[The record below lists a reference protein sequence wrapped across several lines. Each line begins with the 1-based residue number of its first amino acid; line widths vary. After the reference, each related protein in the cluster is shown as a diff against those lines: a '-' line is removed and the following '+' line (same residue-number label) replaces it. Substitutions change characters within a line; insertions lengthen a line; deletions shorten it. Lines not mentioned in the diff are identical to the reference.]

1 MDRNKETDYS
11 FRGREK
17 CNFGEFS
24 QPLVWSW
31 PHAPTWY
38 FSLLIQTQLWKAGAG
53 SHCAPSDQQLP
64 APAIQALQARLPT
77 CRGISAISLHMGS
90 HCSKQDKRCWKCSVT
105 KSSRK
110 ASISIWGSC
119 CGTWSDV
126 QFYWAGE
133 YIKVYKWTLLS
144 SASFSS
150 LMPFGSKNCRFSQH
164 LDLHCRLH
172 LRQSRMLCSAAA
184 KQLLLLAGGLTPGQ
198 TGWHTGQGLP
208 VWQWS
213 HEGHGSWG
221 LVKNKILLQLKII

>member
-1 MDRNKETDYS
+1 MLPLDISHCWSKPS
-11 FRGREK
+11 SEK
-17 CNFGEFS
+17 LG
-24 QPLVWSW
+24 L
-31 PHAPTWY
+31 APTV
-38 FSLLIQTQLWKAGAG
+38 SCQTSSCLHRLSRHCRPACPRAEASQLFHYVWGATAQNRINAAWK
-53 SHCAPSDQQLP
+53 
-64 APAIQALQARLPT
+64 R
-77 CRGISAISLHMGS
+77 
-90 HCSKQDKRCWKCSVT
+90 SVT

-110 ASISIWGSC
+110 ASISIWGNC

-150 LMPFGSKNCRFSQH
+150 LMPFGSKNCIFSQH
-164 LDLHCRLH
+164 LDLHCRFH

-184 KQLLLLAGGLTPGQ
+184 KQLLLLPGGLTPGQ

-208 VWQWS
+208 VWHWS
-213 HEGHGSWG
+213 HEGHSSWG